1 MTDGVADGNL
11 GVADGNL
18 GVAEGIMRTG
28 PSALGGHGA

>member
-11 GVADGNL
+11 GVAEGNL
-18 GVAEGIMRTG
+18 GVAEGTMRTG